1 MFFMLAVTTKI
12 SSTSPC
18 LQAYEELSTLL
29 APLPRLKVRPIEN
42 LEELKQLHAIDADAY
57 QECSITF
64 ECFQGWW
71 ERHQQGNTVVF
82 SGDDIVASI
91 GLWAISEEQSAA
103 FIEGGIR
110 ESDFM
115 PVSFEQCESV
125 PQQNWYASGIVLKK
139 HLRRNLKNNPIKML
153 LERAIGEWFDSG
165 RAAYPLRVIA
175 LAEYVEGE
183 NLLTRFNFMK
193 IRDKANLPDGCD
205 IYCLQ
210 LNSEEDVESL
220 LKSRRLW

>member
-1 MFFMLAVTTKI
+1 MLAATIKV
-12 SSTSPC
+12 SSTSSAC
-18 LQAYEELSTLL
+18 LEAYEELNTLL
-29 APLPRLKVRPIEN
+29 TPMPRLKVRAIQT
-42 LEELKQLHAIDADAY
+42 LEELRRLHEIDADAY

-82 SGDDIVASI
+82 SGNDIVASI
-91 GLWAISEEQSAA
+91 GLWAISEEQSAD
-103 FIEGGIR
+103 FIEGKIR
-110 ESDFM
+110 ESEFS
-115 PVSFEQCESV
+115 PVSFEEGEAA

-210 LNSEEDVESL
+210 LSSEEDVENL
-220 LKSRRLW
+220 LKARRLW